1 VHNSAEKSVF
11 LMFLIIFDTFI
22 CQSSRINLFSRNL
35 LIRPLFGRVRLPLKL
50 LGFCNLFHVPMRS
63 SSVGFSFF

>member
-35 LIRPLFGRVRLPLKL
+35 LIHPLFGRGKVTVKPF
-50 LGFCNLFHVPMRS
+50 GFL
-63 SSVGFSFF
+63 